1 MAQPLKQ
8 FFTPD
13 EYFFYED
20 RADYKSEYSQG
31 QIYMMAGGSP
41 EHSLIA
47 ANITTILNIALANS
61 NCRTYN
67 SDLKVGS
74 KPKGFFTYPD
84 VTVVCGKLEFVEERS
99 DTITNPKV
107 IVEIL
112 SPSTNK
118 YDRTTKF
125 DFYKDLDQFETYIL
139 IDSTKPEVEIRQRVA
154 EQQWIVQT
162 YNTLEQTFKI
172 TSLGLDLEIKLVS
185 IYAKVEFETSQK

>member
-20 RADYKSEYSQG
+20 RADYKSEYLQG

-41 EHSLIA
+41 DHSLIA
-47 ANITTILNIALANS
+47 ANITTILNIALAS
-61 NCRTYN
+61 TNCRTYN

-74 KPKGFFTYPD
+74 KPKDFFTYPD
-84 VTVVCGKLEFVEERS
+84 ITVVCGKLEFVEGRN
-99 DTITNPKV
+99 DTITNPKI
-107 IVEIL
+107 IVEVL

-125 DFYKDLDQFETYIL
+125 DFYKELDEFETYIL
-139 IDSTKPEVEIRQRVA
+139 IDSAKLEVEVRQRVA
-154 EQQWIVQT
+154 GQQWIVQT
-162 YNTLEQTFKI
+162 YNTLEQAFKI
-172 TSLGLDLEIKLVS
+172 TSLGLDLEIKLAS
-185 IYAKVEFETSQK
+185 IYAKVEFEAS